1 MTLVPN
7 INSWLTTGSIPL
19 AADRAVDAWRRIQD
33 KPSTVAVW
41 RAGAY
46 HHDEVVRIEWGNG
59 TNVTPSAQ
67 SPNTVAAITEVV
79 LFGINGHATLT
90 STDIKEGDEIW
101 LAGESF
107 VVKDSLIT
115 TGELQ
120 ARAVRIT

>member
-1 MTLVPN
+1 MP
-7 INSWLTTGSIPL
+7 
-19 AADRAVDAWRRIQD
+19 DYDAWLSTTTQYAPTASSRADDAYRRIQD

-46 HHDEVVRIEWGNG
+46 HHDETVRIEWGNG

-79 LFGINGHATLT
+79 LFGINGHDTET
-90 STDIKEGDEIW
+90 DTDIVEGDEIA
-101 LAGESF
+101 LSGESF

>member
-1 MTLVPN
+1 MP
-7 INSWLTTGSIPL
+7 
-19 AADRAVDAWRRIQD
+19 DYDAWRSTTNQFAPTASSRADDAWKRIND

-46 HHDEVVRIEWGNG
+46 HHDETVRIEWNNG

-67 SPNTVAAITEVV
+67 SPNSVTAITEVV

-107 VVKDSLIT
+107 IVKDSLIT

>member
-1 MTLVPN
+1 MP
-7 INSWLTTGSIPL
+7 
-19 AADRAVDAWRRIQD
+19 DYDAWRSTTNQFAPTASSRADDAWKRIND

-46 HHDEVVRIEWGNG
+46 HHDETVRIEWNNG

-67 SPNTVAAITEVV
+67 SPNSVTAITEVV

-107 VVKDSLIT
+107 IVKDSLIT

-120 ARAVRIT
+120 ARVVRIT